1 LLDLNISLFV
11 GTYYAAQVG
20 IGLKAKDTASRNYL
34 FELLGAL
41 EKLKKDIGPTDA
53 IDIEAAS
60 AAFVENFALRVF
72 GMADNEDRSG
82 AGNRSAIFFK
92 GSISPVKCCM
102 YRSTAKKFLAAANFL
117 EVLKTFP
124 QAEVSDSVSRKWIFD
139 VR

>member
-1 LLDLNISLFV
+1 MHKSRLSRTGVCLGTLLDLNISLFV

-82 AGNRSAIFFK
+82 AGNRSAIFF
-92 GSISPVKCCM
+92 
-102 YRSTAKKFLAAANFL
+102 
-117 EVLKTFP
+117 
-124 QAEVSDSVSRKWIFD
+124 
-139 VR
+139 